1 MKITEKHKELRKF
14 TLEVDE
20 NELGFIWYWDH
31 AATTRGGDAK
41 AAADRLNKLITDIF
55 PEVEYKNIDKCFI

>member
-20 NELGFIWYWDH
+20 NELGFIWYWVNVNGDYSP
-31 AATTRGGDAK
+31 AAN
-41 AAADRLNKLITDIF
+41 RLNKLITDIF

>member
-20 NELGFIWYWDH
+20 NELGFIWYWVR
-31 AATTRGGDAK
+31 AAGGAP
-41 AAADRLNKLITDIF
+41 AANRFNKLITDIF